1 MGLIKRLAAR
11 AIQELARNPEARAK
25 LPQGVKVTSQK
36 FNEEVNP
43 RAKRAWQEAQPELKR
58 TRSRIGVFMEE
69 VRDEYR
75 KGRRG
80 E

>member
-1 MGLIKRLAAR
+1 MGLITRLAAR

-25 LPQGVKVTSQK
+25 LSQSVKVTSKK
-36 FNEEVNP
+36 FNEEVKP
-43 RAKRAWQEAQPELKR
+43 RAKRAWQDAQPELKR
-58 TRSRIGVFMEE
+58 TRSRIQIFMEE